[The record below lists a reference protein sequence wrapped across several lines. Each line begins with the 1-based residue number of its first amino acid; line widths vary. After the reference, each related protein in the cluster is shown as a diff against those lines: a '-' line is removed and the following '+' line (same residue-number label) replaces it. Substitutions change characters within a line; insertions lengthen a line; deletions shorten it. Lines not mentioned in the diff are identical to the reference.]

1 MTTLSEEIL
10 ELRKGLIDFG
20 AKNKLLSYTPSL
32 NGIKVVEED
41 PREIFNILVL
51 NGNKMEF
58 YPLGE
63 SDSNNE
69 VILDNDDSYDENT
82 LPAHYLDNF
91 LNTEY
96 TKKELNSKI
105 LNLYNKSNQFQKN
118 YGFSTL
124 YISLGFLSWKPSQEA
139 EPSLAPLILIP
150 IQINRQRKVNRFR
163 VYWTEDDISTNL
175 PIQIKLERE
184 FGVNIPDFEYC
195 LCEKEDNNLVIVTK
209 FLIDSYFEE
218 VKNAI
223 KEQKGWEVIEEI
235 NVDFFDF
242 RKIAMYRDLDPI
254 RWGDNN
260 LLASQT
266 LGLLEYDSEIYER
279 ISALNIDD
287 VLALKNSYPILDADS
302 SQLAIIEHAK
312 QGGSIIVEGP
322 PGTGKS
328 QTIANIIA
336 ELLGQNKSIL
346 FVSEKM
352 AALEVVKTRLDNVG
366 FGGFCL
372 ELHSEKTTLESF
384 YAQIKSST
392 IYDSLE
398 NQVPSSEGDIR
409 SRNTHVEQL
418 QDIRDSLNEY
428 AKAVREPIGDS
439 DKNPLYFIGL
449 KEKAIQKFENANEI
463 FPTIQIKDIGKI
475 NGQEWRKAKTVL
487 GAFSTIVDKVPPNDE
502 NPWMGTYPLQI
513 FDEELSQLTDHLTK
527 SKELLLEIQTLFTDI
542 SLEYGISKNDTLSD
556 INRLHLLIN
565 CLSNIPITA
574 EPSVIFSSLES
585 KSNHDEEKNVIT
597 EIKKYEVIIEQNSEI
612 VDESIWNLP
621 AEEIV
626 TYYHSLLNDV
636 NEILNQYKLHDK
648 FTDLKDI
655 TILFSNLN
663 KLENLRKNLVQKEQE
678 FYNFFRNQWVGEQ
691 SNPDNLENTFT
702 LFKELRTSPTIFSNI
717 SDTFIK
723 NAIWPDYVL
732 GSNSDSCKA
741 EIVNLADMV
750 KKYQEKIL
758 TFQFLDAE
766 KILNSQNLDL
776 NLISDV
782 TQKHDYL
789 ISLQENLKIIEG
801 KIDSHCIHPIY
812 DYDSR
817 LTNLNILQ
825 ERIKLH
831 HDVENQKIEEF
842 IQKIT
847 SEQKWV
853 DETFVENINYDN
865 LEADFSKYR
874 EIISSYEEISSSLSS
889 LKQEIQTN
897 IIESEVG
904 STEKFDDDIIRLKKL
919 NLLENKVNKYD
930 LETFAQS
937 FDQNQKRFERLFEEE
952 ILELDIKG
960 LLDGYSK
967 CSKNILKIFTYRS
980 LKKEIDSYYKSS
992 ASRDDVRRIKD
1003 LTFAYKFKNYINNKN
1018 TAQKIKIYNDYVELK
1033 DLLKE
1038 RFDQRFLNLNSNYS
1052 SIIND
1057 YEATKYKLNHIEEL
1071 LANQGNIIG
1080 KYFRDI
1086 SLSSHNSNILNLIRL
1101 KNSVINLSTEETKE
1115 KVRTWKRY
1123 QELQNLSNNIF
1134 HDSVYVIDPS
1144 TIQEQ
1149 YISTF
1154 NQYLE
1159 IKKNQI
1165 EIIERIQSGDKN
1177 IISVHY
1183 DAYISELKGLQ
1194 DLIRLHEM
1202 ITSKEQIG
1210 NELLDNIWQKE
1221 KTPLNAFE
1229 KIESINTWFKEKFQT
1244 GIINSSHINL
1254 LKNGIS
1260 ITHIFSLH
1268 NFIPDA
1274 NLMDCILTI
1283 REINQ
1288 IKGIIA
1294 RDYNEN
1300 IVSSSFYPEQEK
1312 INLFVSQISPLFNQ
1326 YSVIWHCNN
1335 YDSFITQLHR
1345 VQNLQSIKWAVKEL
1359 INKTPIYD
1367 NIFNGTTPESKTISE
1382 YTNWCY
1388 NVRNLSSSNEISL
1401 RTIECLIDN
1410 NSKEGLLKVN
1420 TKLIDDLKIFDLIFN
1435 QIKELLNINESD
1447 TFYQQLH
1454 EIDIDDLL
1462 SKINGWT
1469 DNLSSLISWSD
1480 YQRQRKKLKET
1491 IAHPILPYIEE
1502 KRIHPDLIVPLF
1514 EGLYSQMILN
1524 RVVRE
1529 RPPLEDFIVEIHEK
1543 TIEQFQY
1550 NDEKFFDINKKYLIN
1565 KIIDSHYFQ
1574 IKSGGMHDIRII
1586 REQLQKKRN
1595 RMSIRQIFLRI
1606 GKTIS
1611 EIFPCVMMSPIS
1623 VAQFLS
1629 NSKKFDVVIFDEAS
1643 QIRPADAMG
1652 AILRGQ
1658 QLVVIGDT
1666 KQLPPTDIFTVTLDE
1681 EDENYDEIV
1690 GETTTS
1696 NKDIESILSLCS
1708 VKEIFPKKRLL
1719 WHYRSKHESLIAVSN
1734 NIFYEG
1740 NLVIFPSSDFNS
1752 EDKGLFHII
1761 NQSFYSPS
1769 DCNRLEA
1776 KFVANMIVE
1785 HFSKYGTTKSLG
1797 VATFNAKQQKA
1808 IYDELERLRANEVSW
1823 IDEYTN
1829 SANDL
1834 FFIKNLENIQGDER
1848 DFIIVSIGFGFQQ
1861 DKTFSLNFGPV
1872 NKTGGERRLNVLF
1885 TRAREKCTI
1894 VSNFS
1899 CDDLDNKIAIAK
1911 NSSPGINDLREFLYY
1926 AKYREMSE
1934 KGSRTPVFESP
1945 FEESVYDFLT
1955 SKGYDIDTQ
1964 VGAGN
1969 FRIDLA
1975 IKDIR
1980 PDASTRYL
1988 IGIECDGA
1996 TYHSSMVAR
2005 DRDRLRQIVLEGD
2018 KKQNQGLGWKIHR
2031 IWSTDWWRHRERA
2044 KEKLIQAIE
2053 AQLNLC

>member
-1 MTTLSEEIL
+1 MTKLSEEIL

-20 AKNKLLSYTPSL
+20 AKNKLLFYTPSL

-63 SDSNNE
+63 SDDNNE
-69 VILDNDDSYDENT
+69 VILDIDEPDDENIIPT
-82 LPAHYLDNF
+82 HFLDNF

-96 TKKELNSKI
+96 AKKELNSKI
-105 LNLYNKSNQFQKN
+105 LNFYNKSNQFQKN

-139 EPSLAPLILIP
+139 ESSLAPLILIP
-150 IQINRQRKVNRFR
+150 IQINRLRKVNKFK

-175 PIQIKLERE
+175 PLQIKIERE
-184 FGVNIPDFEYC
+184 FGIKIPDFEYC
-195 LCEKEDNNLVIVTK
+195 LCEKEDNNQVIVTK

-242 RKIAMYRDLDPI
+242 RKIAMYRDLDPV

-279 ISALNIDD
+279 ISASNIDE
-287 VLALKNSYPILDADS
+287 VLSLKNSYPILDADS

-336 ELLGQNKSIL
+336 ELLGQNKTIL

-352 AALEVVKTRLDNVG
+352 AALEVVKTRLDNAG

-392 IYDSLE
+392 IYDSLD
-398 NQVPSSEGDIR
+398 NQITSSEGDNR
-409 SRNTHVEQL
+409 SRNTQVEQL
-418 QDIRDSLNEY
+418 QEIRDSLNEY

-449 KEKAIQKFENANEI
+449 KEKAIQKFENANET
-463 FPTIQIKDIGKI
+463 FPTIHIKDLGKI

-487 GAFSTIVDKVPPNDE
+487 GAFSTIVNNVPPIDE
-502 NPWMGTYPLQI
+502 NPWIGTCPLQI
-513 FDEELSQLTDHLTK
+513 FDEELSQLTNHLTK
-527 SKELLLEIQTLFTDI
+527 SKGLLLEIQTLFTDI

-556 INRLHLLIN
+556 LNRIHSLIN
-565 CLSNIPITA
+565 CLFKIPIIA
-574 EPSVIFSSLES
+574 EPSVVFSNLES
-585 KSNHDEEKNVIT
+585 ISNQDEEKKVIS
-597 EIKKYEVIIEQNSEI
+597 EIKKFENIIEQNSEI
-612 VDESIWNLP
+612 VDEYIWNLP

-626 TYYHSLLNDV
+626 TYFNSLLNDV
-636 NEILNQYKLHDK
+636 NEILNQYKLQDK
-648 FTDLKDI
+648 FTNLKDI
-655 TILFSNLN
+655 TILFSNLS
-663 KLENLRKNLVQKEQE
+663 KLEILRKNLVQKEQE
-678 FYNFFRNQWVGEQ
+678 YYNFFRNQWVGEQ
-691 SNPDNLENTFT
+691 SNPEDLENTLT
-702 LFKELRTSPTIFSNI
+702 VFKELRTSPTIFSNV

-723 NAIWPDYVL
+723 NSIWPDFVL
-732 GSNSDSCKA
+732 GSNSESCKA
-741 EIVNLADMV
+741 EIENLTDMI
-750 KKYQEKIL
+750 KKYQDNIL
-758 TFQFLDAE
+758 AFQFLDAE
-766 KILNSQNLDL
+766 KILNSQNFDIGP
-776 NLISDV
+776 ISEV
-782 TQKHDYL
+782 IKKHDYL

-801 KIDSHCIHPIY
+801 KIDSHCIHPVY

-825 ERIKLH
+825 ERMKLH
-831 HDVENQKIEEF
+831 HDVEILKIEEF

-847 SEQKWV
+847 NDQKWIN
-853 DETFVENINYDN
+853 ETFVDNLNHDN
-865 LEADFSKYR
+865 LESDFSKYQ
-874 EIISSYEEISSSLSS
+874 EIIASYEELSSSLSS

-897 IIESEVG
+897 IIDSDVG
-904 STEKFDDDIIRLKKL
+904 STEKFDDDILALKKL
-919 NLLENKVNKYD
+919 NLLVNKVNKYD

-937 FDQNQKRFERLFEEE
+937 FNQNQKRFERLFEED

-960 LLDGYSK
+960 LLDEYSK
-967 CSKNILKIFTYRS
+967 CSKNIFKFFTYRT
-980 LKKEIDSYYKSS
+980 LKKEIDSYYKSN
-992 ASRDDVRRIKD
+992 APRDDVRRVKD
-1003 LTFAYKFKNYINNKN
+1003 LTFAYKYKNYINNKN
-1018 TAQKIKIYNDYVELK
+1018 SVQKIKIYNDYVELR
-1033 DLLKE
+1033 DFLEE
-1038 RFDQRFLNLNSNYS
+1038 RFDQDFLNSNYT

-1057 YEATKYKLNHIEEL
+1057 YEATKSQFIQVDEL
-1071 LANQGNIIG
+1071 LTNQGNIIE
-1080 KYFRDI
+1080 KYFKNI
-1086 SLSSHNSNILNLIRL
+1086 SFSTPESNILNLTKL
-1101 KNSVINLSTEETKE
+1101 KNTVNILSTEETNE
-1115 KVRTWKRY
+1115 KVRTWRRY

-1134 HDSVYVIDPS
+1134 HNSVYVLDPS

-1149 YISTF
+1149 YISTY
-1154 NQYLE
+1154 NQFFE
-1159 IKKNQI
+1159 TKKNQI
-1165 EIIERIQSGDKN
+1165 EIIERIQNDDKN
-1177 IISVHY
+1177 LIDVHY
-1183 DAYISELKGLQ
+1183 NAYISELKSLQ
-1194 DLIRLHEM
+1194 ELKKLHDL

-1210 NELLDNIWQKE
+1210 KELLDNIWQKE
-1221 KTPLNAFE
+1221 KTPLNALE
-1229 KIESINTWFKEKFQT
+1229 KVESINTWFKEKYQT
-1244 GIINSSHINL
+1244 GIINNSHINL

-1260 ITHIFSLH
+1260 VTHIFSLI

-1274 NLMDCILTI
+1274 ILMDCFLTI

-1288 IKGIIA
+1288 IKEIIT
-1294 RDYNEN
+1294 RQYTEN
-1300 IVSSSFYPEQEK
+1300 ILSSSFYPEQEK
-1312 INLFVSQISPLFNQ
+1312 INLFISQISPLFDQ
-1326 YSVIWHCNN
+1326 YSVKWHCND

-1345 VQNLQSIKWAVKEL
+1345 VQNLQSLKGAVREL
-1359 INKTPIYD
+1359 IDKTPIYE
-1367 NIFNGTTPESKTISE
+1367 NIFIGTIPDSKIITE

-1388 NVRNLSSSNEISL
+1388 NVRILSSSNEISL
-1401 RTIECLIDN
+1401 RTIECLFNNDSKEALFEL
-1410 NSKEGLLKVN
+1410 NSK
-1420 TKLIDDLKIFDLIFN
+1420 LIVDLKEFDLIFN
-1435 QIKELLNINESD
+1435 QIKELLNIKETD
-1447 TFYQQLH
+1447 TFYQKFH
-1454 EIDIDDLL
+1454 EIDIDGLL
-1462 SKINGWT
+1462 SKINGWA
-1469 DNLSSLISWSD
+1469 DNLPSLINWSD

-1502 KRIHPDLIVPLF
+1502 KRINPDLIVPLF

-1550 NDEKFFDINKKYLIN
+1550 NDEKFFDVNKKYLIN
-1565 KIIDSHYFQ
+1565 NIINSHYFQ
-1574 IKSGGMHDIRII
+1574 IKSGGMQDIRII
-1586 REQLQKKRN
+1586 REQLQKKKN
-1595 RMSIRQIFLRI
+1595 RMSIRQIFFRI

-1666 KQLPPTDIFTVTLDE
+1666 KQLPPTDIFTKTIDE
-1681 EDENYDEIV
+1681 DDENYDEIV
-1690 GETTTS
+1690 GDTTAP

-1734 NIFYEG
+1734 NIYYEG

-1752 EDKGLFHII
+1752 EDKGLFHIK

-1848 DFIIVSIGFGFQQ
+1848 DVIIVSIGFGFQQ
-1861 DKTFSLNFGPV
+1861 DNTFSLNWGPV

-1885 TRAREKCTI
+1885 TRAREKCII

-1899 CDDLDNKIAIAK
+1899 CDDLDNKISIAK
-1911 NSSPGINDLREFLYY
+1911 NTSPGINDFREFLYY

-1934 KGSRTPVFESP
+1934 KGQKTPVFESP

-1975 IKDIR
+1975 VKDKR

-2018 KKQNQGLGWKIHR
+2018 KKHNQGLGWKIHR
-2031 IWSTDWWRHRERA
+2031 IWSTDWWRHRDRA

-2053 AQLNLC
+2053 GQLA